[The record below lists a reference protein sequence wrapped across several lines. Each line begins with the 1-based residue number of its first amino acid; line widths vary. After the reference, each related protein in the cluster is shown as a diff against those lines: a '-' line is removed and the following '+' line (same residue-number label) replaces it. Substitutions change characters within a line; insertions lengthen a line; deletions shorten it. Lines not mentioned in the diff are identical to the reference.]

1 MYLIHSDD
9 RATINSVAAV
19 LDGVTYPLRAVAAI
33 ETRELPEQGGCLR
46 VFLWALALFMS
57 FFAILYLSPEITHR
71 QAGLPVNQGF
81 VRAGLMCATVAIGVG
96 ALAWLNKPRRLFA
109 LVVTTA
115 AGEKAAVVSEDAA
128 YVAFLREAMER
139 ALVLA
144 SSSSGADSAAGGT
157 HPQ

>member
-46 VFLWALALFMS
+46 VFLWALALFVA
-57 FFAILYLSPEITHR
+57 FFAIVYLTPEIAHR
-71 QAGLPVNQGF
+71 RAGLPVNQGF
-81 VRAGLMCATVAIGVG
+81 VRAGLMCAIVAIGAA
-96 ALAWLNKPRRLFA
+96 ALAWGNAPRRRFA

-115 AGEKAAVVSEDAA
+115 AGEKAAVVSENAD
-128 YVAFLREAMER
+128 YVAFLRSAMER

-144 SSSSGADSAAGGT
+144 ASSSGADKAAGGT